1 MPSHITNPGDAEK
14 KRYSCHRVDCVTLD
28 SAHHRL
34 APKCYRASPCHPQ
47 GYAKFSVLHST
58 RFIPH
63 GRDRATCQQWLF
75 SKLHTHKRQRET
87 EVPLIIIIIGEQFDC
102 DKTLQKQNRDTVGE
116 FLVFPTVDNPDETT
130 RSQCFPLA
138 LRVLLYSEQLNSYLG
153 CYRYPLLP
161 KSTLKHARY
170 VHYVHRNHFH
180 IYLQN
185 HIFKCKKMSIKN

>member
-63 GRDRATCQQWLF
+63 GRDRATCQQWLI

-102 DKTLQKQNRDTVGE
+102 DKTLQK
-116 FLVFPTVDNPDETT
+116 L
-130 RSQCFPLA
+130 S
-138 LRVLLYSEQLNSYLG
+138 VLLYSEQLNSYLG
-153 CYRYPLLP
+153 CYSYPLLP

-170 VHYVHRNHFH
+170 VHYVHRNHV
-180 IYLQN
+180 IYRI
-185 HIFKCKKMSIKN
+185 IFLSVRKLV